1 MPDLSDS
8 PGPSKKQARADDSN
22 VSPGQPV
29 DGRFEMKPLG
39 EDYQKGEKNTT
50 AQTVK
55 MAGQNVEVHEKDW
68 LRQQA
73 DAKRAAE
80 GKEAVSDEVWKAHV
94 ATTQYMDDQ
103 QRAEHQMSFQAE
115 QDATGAENVRVSGD
129 SLREG
134 GEHIFVMDG
143 EGQLFAK
150 EAQQALNQ
158 KDDTGRG
165 VHVHHSSF
173 LAGEAVAGA
182 GEMKIDQQ
190 GFVKEVTDRSGHYK
204 PGEAQTTQT
213 LEELGNKGVN
223 LNNVKF
229 TMDRGDDKTTGMAKE
244 YQQGG
249 EQTFKARHT
258 MADELKE
265 RGQSVREILDKD
277 ADRRATRVRKAGE
290 HLEAGLE
297 YDKVSPA
304 AQAHAAKD
312 AAALGSKV
320 DEALGDQLAE
330 QKEDLAEVKTSVRD
344 SLGTSVNQGYQAPQ
358 LGEGPRRGI

>member
-1 MPDLSDS
+1 
-8 PGPSKKQARADDSN
+8 
-22 VSPGQPV
+22 
-29 DGRFEMKPLG
+29 
-39 EDYQKGEKNTT
+39 
-50 AQTVK
+50 
-55 MAGQNVEVHEKDW
+55 
-68 LRQQA
+68 
-73 DAKRAAE
+73 
-80 GKEAVSDEVWKAHV
+80 
-94 ATTQYMDDQ
+94 
-103 QRAEHQMSFQAE
+103 MSFRAG
-115 QDATGAENVRVSGD
+115 QDATGAANMKVGGD
-129 SLREG
+129 SLKKG

-213 LEELGNKGVN
+213 LGELENKGVN

-229 TMDRGDDKTTGMAKE
+229 TMDRGADKTTGMAKE

-265 RGQSVREILDKD
+265 RGQSVREMLDKD

-290 HLEAGLE
+290 YLKDGMD

-312 AAALGSKV
+312 AEALGSKF

-330 QKEDLAEVKTSVRD
+330 QKEDLAEVKASVRD
-344 SLGTSVNQGYQAPQ
+344 SLGSSASQGYQAPQ
-358 LGEGPRRGI
+358 LGGGPRRGI